1 KPNYFFTERRR
12 RSLGCDMVLLKALQ
26 PVTDRVR
33 RNLERR
39 RFDLAGAANSA
50 ARPRPGKE
58 CENRSRRAAVV
69 AEIKVITSRIVEIDS
84 ALDETETEKSDIKI
98 EVPLRIG
105 GNRSNVMEAANF
117 VFHQATMSI
126 LSFSW

>member
-1 KPNYFFTERRR
+1 
-12 RSLGCDMVLLKALQ
+12 MVLLKALQ

-39 RFDLAGAANSA
+39 RFDLAGPANSA

-69 AEIKVITSRIVEIDS
+69 AEIKMITSRIVEIDC
-84 ALDETETEKSDIKI
+84 ALDETQPEKADIEIKI
-98 EVPLRIG
+98 VLGIAGDR
-105 GNRSNVMEAANF
+105 RHVMEAAKF
-117 VFHQATMSI
+117 VFR
-126 LSFSW
+126 LV